1 MINYYL
7 KETLRSIKRAKS
19 SFFLSLTSMVI
30 AMILI
35 VGSVMTIQISADF
48 QRDLK
53 NNISVNI
60 FLKENLTK
68 EESASIEKEI
78 KQKDFVNTVK
88 YIDKEEAADKFIK
101 ETGEDFRRILDYNP
115 LPASFSVTLKEKF
128 VEPDSLNRII
138 HVLSQLKGVD
148 EVVFKQEYVK
158 KILTYLSTFK
168 KYLFI
173 ITAIL
178 FLISVYIV
186 YSTVKLVTG
195 MKMEEVETMKLVG
208 AKLSAIKIPIIL
220 NGMLIGF
227 IASLISIIIFFLYI
241 TYIDKYINLLKIFNL
256 RNEYYFTGVLL
267 LGPFIGF
274 IVSIFTLKKVT
285 LKIKY

>member
-1 MINYYL
+1 
-7 KETLRSIKRAKS
+7 
-19 SFFLSLTSMVI
+19 MVI
-30 AMILI
+30 AMLLI

-60 FLKENLTK
+60 FLKENLSK

-88 YIDKEEAADKFIK
+88 YLGKEEAADKFIK

-138 HVLSQLKGVD
+138 PVFSQLKGVD

-208 AKLSAIKIPIIL
+208 AKLSTIKIPIIL
-220 NGMLIGF
+220 NGILIGF

>member
-1 MINYYL
+1 M
-7 KETLRSIKRAKS
+7 LRSIKRAKS

-30 AMILI
+30 AMLLI
-35 VGSVMTIQISADF
+35 IGSVMTIQISADF

-53 NNISVNI
+53 NNISINI
-60 FLKENLTK
+60 FLKENLAK
-68 EESASIEKEI
+68 EETASVEREI
-78 KQKDFVNTVK
+78 KQKNFVSTVK
-88 YIDKEEAADKFIK
+88 YVDKEEAADKFIK

-115 LPASFSVTLKEKF
+115 LPASFSVTLKETY
-128 VEPDSLNRII
+128 VEPDSLNKII
-138 HVLSQLKGVD
+138 PVLSKLGGVD
-148 EVVFKQEYVK
+148 EVVFRQEYVK
-158 KILTYLSTFK
+158 KMLTYLTTFK

-173 ITAIL
+173 VTTIL
-178 FLISVYIV
+178 FLISIYIV

-195 MKMEEVETMKLVG
+195 MKMEEMETMKLVG

-220 NGMLIGF
+220 NGILIGF
-227 IASLISIIIFFLYI
+227 IASLISIIIFLLYI

-256 RNEYYFTGVLL
+256 RNEYYFIGVLL

>member
-1 MINYYL
+1 MIRFYL
-7 KETLRSIKRAKS
+7 KETFRSIRRAKS

-30 AMILI
+30 AMLLI
-35 VGSVMTIQISADF
+35 IGSGMTIQISANF

-53 NNISVNI
+53 NNISINI

-68 EESASIEKEI
+68 EESAVIEREI
-78 KQKDFVNTVK
+78 KKKNFVNTVI
-88 YIDKEEAADKFIK
+88 YVDKEAAAEKFIK

-115 LPASFSVTLKEKF
+115 LPASFSVTLKEKY
-128 VEPDSLNRII
+128 VESDSLNKII
-138 HVLSQLKGVD
+138 PVLSKLSGVD
-148 EVVFKQEYVK
+148 EVVFQQEYVK
-158 KILTYLSTFK
+158 KVLTYLSTFK

-173 ITAIL
+173 ITTIL

-195 MKMEEVETMKLVG
+195 MKMEEIETIKLVG
-208 AKLSAIKIPIIL
+208 AKLSTIKIPIIL
-220 NGMLIGF
+220 NGILIGF
-227 IASLISIIIFFLYI
+227 IASLISIIIFLLYI

-256 RNEYYFTGVLL
+256 RNEYYFLGVLL

-285 LKIKY
+285 LKVKY

>member
-1 MINYYL
+1 MINFYL

-30 AMILI
+30 AMLLI
-35 VGSVMTIQISADF
+35 IGSVITIQISADF

-53 NNISVNI
+53 NNISINI

-68 EESASIEKEI
+68 EESATIEKEI
-78 KQKDFVNTVK
+78 KQKNFVNTVK
-88 YIDKEEAADKFIK
+88 YIDKEEAAEKFIK

-115 LPASFSVTLKEKF
+115 LPASFSVTLKEKY
-128 VEPDSLNRII
+128 VEPDSLNKII
-138 HVLSQLKGVD
+138 PVLSKLNGVD
-148 EVVFKQEYVK
+148 EVVFQQEYVK

-173 ITAIL
+173 ITTIL

-186 YSTVKLVTG
+186 YSTVKLVTE
-195 MKMEEVETMKLVG
+195 MKMEEVETIKLVG
-208 AKLSAIKIPIIL
+208 AKLSTIKIPIIL
-220 NGMLIGF
+220 NGILIGF
-227 IASLISIIIFFLYI
+227 IASLISIIIFLLYI

-285 LKIKY
+285 LKVKY

>member
-1 MINYYL
+1 MISYYL

-30 AMILI
+30 AMLLI

-68 EESASIEKEI
+68 EESVSIEKEI
-78 KQKDFVNTVK
+78 KQKDFVNTIK
-88 YIDKEEAADKFIK
+88 YIGKEEAADKFIK

-138 HVLSQLKGVD
+138 PIFSQLKGVD

-208 AKLSAIKIPIIL
+208 AKLSTIKIPIIL
-220 NGMLIGF
+220 NGILIGF

-274 IVSIFTLKKVT
+274 IVSIFILKKVT

>member
-1 MINYYL
+1 MIRFYL
-7 KETLRSIKRAKS
+7 KETFRSIRRAKS

-30 AMILI
+30 AMLLI
-35 VGSVMTIQISADF
+35 IGSGMTIQISNNF

-53 NNISVNI
+53 NNISINI

-68 EESASIEKEI
+68 EESAVIEREI
-78 KQKDFVNTVK
+78 KKKNFVNTVI
-88 YIDKEEAADKFIK
+88 YVDKEAAAEKFIK

-115 LPASFSVTLKEKF
+115 LPASFSVTLKEKY
-128 VEPDSLNRII
+128 VESDSLNKII
-138 HVLSQLKGVD
+138 PVLSKLSGVD
-148 EVVFKQEYVK
+148 EVVFQQEYVK
-158 KILTYLSTFK
+158 KVLTYLSTFK

-173 ITAIL
+173 ITTIL

-195 MKMEEVETMKLVG
+195 MKMEEIETIKLVG

-220 NGMLIGF
+220 NGILIGF
-227 IASLISIIIFFLYI
+227 IASLISIIIFLLYI

-256 RNEYYFTGVLL
+256 RNEYYFLGVLL

-285 LKIKY
+285 LKVKY

>member
-1 MINYYL
+1 MISYYL

-30 AMILI
+30 AMLLI

-88 YIDKEEAADKFIK
+88 YIGKEEAADKFIK

-138 HVLSQLKGVD
+138 PVFSQLKGVD

-208 AKLSAIKIPIIL
+208 AKLSTIKIPIIL
-220 NGMLIGF
+220 NGILIGF

-274 IVSIFTLKKVT
+274 VVSIFTLKKVT

>member
-1 MINYYL
+1 MISYYL

-30 AMILI
+30 AMLLI

-88 YIDKEEAADKFIK
+88 YIGKEEAADKFIK

-138 HVLSQLKGVD
+138 PVFSQLKGVD

-195 MKMEEVETMKLVG
+195 MKMEEMETMKLVG
-208 AKLSAIKIPIIL
+208 AKLSTIKIPIIL
-220 NGMLIGF
+220 NGILIGF